1 MLFCC
6 GMVLVSCKKKEE
18 KQLHISFTVPS
29 AAHCAESW
37 ENRNGEKDVENV
49 EFFHKAKRN
58 LSP

>member
-1 MLFCC
+1 M
-6 GMVLVSCKKKEE
+6 KEPYQ
-18 KQLHISFTVPS
+18 KPISFTVPS